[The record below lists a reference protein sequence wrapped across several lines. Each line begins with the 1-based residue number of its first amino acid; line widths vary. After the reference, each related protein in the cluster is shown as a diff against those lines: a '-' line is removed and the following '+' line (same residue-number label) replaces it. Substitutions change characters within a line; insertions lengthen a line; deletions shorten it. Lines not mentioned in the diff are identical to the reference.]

1 MEPTRRRGCLRE
13 LPVSQGAGRHARSCQ
28 SCCDL
33 GSASH
38 LLGDPMGVPHPARDK
53 PGAPV
58 PGPVL
63 SSLWLLP
70 PPSLPCLRACPP
82 AVACLQRSL
91 LAPLCTPKHPCAP
104 LVSSPCKHHP
114 SLWAPDCSWEAALGR
129 SPRRLPLTPRRP
141 SLRQWSS
148 RAFPSPDGVQRGAQD
163 HVCSFLV
170 RGRRPRHRLLHG

>member
-1 MEPTRRRGCLRE
+1 M
-13 LPVSQGAGRHARSCQ
+13 QGAVRAAVIWALPLTCWGIPWESLTQ
-28 SCCDL
+28 PGTSQ
-33 GSASH
+33 
-38 LLGDPMGVPHPARDK
+38 
-53 PGAPV
+53 GAPV

-129 SPRRLPLTPRRP
+129 SPRCLPLTPRRP

-170 RGRRPRHRLLHG
+170 RGRRPRHRLLHE